1 MNKGELV
8 NAVAARAGL
17 SKGDASRAVDS
28 TFEAITRALQSGDEV
43 KVVGFGS
50 FLIAERAAGEARNPR
65 TGEKVMVP
73 AQKTPKFRAG
83 QQLRSAVNSQ

>member
-8 NAVAARAGL
+8 SAVAEKAGL
-17 SKGDASRAVDS
+17 SKGEATRAIES
-28 TFEAITRALQSGDEV
+28 TFEVITRALSQGDEV

-65 TGEKVMVP
+65 TGEKVSVAAAKM
-73 AQKTPKFRAG
+73 PKFRAG
-83 QQLRSAVNSQ
+83 AQLRSAVNSQ

>member
-8 NAVAARAGL
+8 SAVAARAGL

-50 FLIAERAAGEARNPR
+50 FRIAERAAGEARNPR

>member
-8 NAVAARAGL
+8 SAVAARAGL
-17 SKGDASRAVDS
+17 SKGDASRAVEC

-50 FLIAERAAGEARNPR
+50 FMIAERAAGEARNPR

-73 AQKTPKFRAG
+73 AQKTPTFRAG

>member
-1 MNKGELV
+1 MNEREV
-8 NAVAARAGL
+8 VRAVAARARL
-17 SKGDASRAVDS
+17 SKRDASRAVDS

-50 FLIAERAAGEARNPR
+50 FLIAERAAGEARNPC

>member
-8 NAVAARAGL
+8 NAVAAKAGI

-28 TFEAITRALQSGDEV
+28 TFEAITHALQRGDEV

-50 FLIAERAAGEARNPR
+50 FLIAKRAAGQARNPR
-65 TGEKVMVP
+65 TGEAVMVP

>member
-8 NAVAARAGL
+8 SAVAEKAGL
-17 SKGDASRAVDS
+17 SRGEATRAIES
-28 TFEAITRALQSGDEV
+28 TFEVITRALSQGDEV

-65 TGEKVMVP
+65 TGEKVSVAAAKM
-73 AQKTPKFRAG
+73 PKFRAG
-83 QQLRSAVNSQ
+83 AQLRSAVNSQ